1 MMKKSEEKVTS
12 LFDFGKP
19 RVGEPKPL
27 GHLYT
32 MYICGEIM
40 AADNYIEHFETLRNA
55 DSSDV
60 VKIHINSYGGDLMTA
75 IQFLRA
81 MAESDAAII
90 ASVEG
95 QCMSAATMIFLAAHA
110 YEISEHSLFMFH
122 NYSGGTMGKGGE
134 MYDHI
139 VNEREWSKKIVS
151 RVYDGFLT
159 ESEITSILDNK
170 DIWMDGEE
178 VAKRLDKKVKKDN
191 DAEDALEAAKNAK
204 PAAKK
209 TTVAKKV
216 PAKKAAP
223 ATRKK

>member
-1 MMKKSEEKVTS
+1 MKKSEDKFTS
-12 LFDFGKP
+12 LFDFGNP

-40 AADNYIEHFETLRNA
+40 SADNYIEHFETLRNA

-81 MAESDAAII
+81 MAESDAGII

-151 RVYDGFLT
+151 SVYSGFLT
-159 ESEITSILDNK
+159 DAEITSILDNK

-178 VAKRLDKKVKKDN
+178 VAKRLDKKVKKDEA
-191 DAEDALEAAKNAK
+191 AEDVLEAAKKAK
-204 PAAKK
+204 P
-209 TTVAKKV
+209 VAKKA
-216 PAKKAAP
+216 PAKKVLAKKVAP
-223 ATRKK
+223 VTKKK